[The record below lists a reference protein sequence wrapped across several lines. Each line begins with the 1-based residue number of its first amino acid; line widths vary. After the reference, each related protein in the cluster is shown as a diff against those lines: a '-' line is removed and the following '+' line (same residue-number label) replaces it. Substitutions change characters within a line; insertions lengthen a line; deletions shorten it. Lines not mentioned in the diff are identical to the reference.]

1 MACRIL
7 LVQQGSGFMADSL
20 RANLEKAGFVTVI
33 AEPDVKSIE
42 KAKEETALILLL
54 AGDYVYNASDALVY
68 LTDISRDEQRPICV
82 IGYEDEL
89 EAIKKYI
96 PQGDIKAE
104 FKRPFD
110 PKYVAEGLKEI
121 ALKEEEKLSGKLI
134 LLVDDDTTFLK
145 MLKGWLS
152 GRYRITA
159 VKSGIQAITYM
170 ANHRPDLILLDY
182 DMPITTGPQ
191 VMEMIRS
198 ESKYNDIPIIF
209 LTGKSD
215 RESIMNV
222 MRLKPQGYF
231 LKTMPR
237 DEIVRAID
245 NYFETHKW
253 DDIFKMD

>member
-1 MACRIL
+1 
-7 LVQQGSGFMADSL
+7 MADSL

-42 KAKEETALILLL
+42 KAKEETALILH
-54 AGDYVYNASDALVY
+54 

-170 ANHRPDLILLDY
+170 ANHRPDLILLD
-182 DMPITTGPQ
+182 
-191 VMEMIRS
+191 
-198 ESKYNDIPIIF
+198 
-209 LTGKSD
+209 
-215 RESIMNV
+215 
-222 MRLKPQGYF
+222 
-231 LKTMPR
+231 
-237 DEIVRAID
+237 
-245 NYFETHKW
+245 
-253 DDIFKMD
+253 